1 MDSTTMTASKSGLL
15 EGLGDELRAGMRGE
29 VILPGD
35 ETYDEARKVYNA
47 MIDKRP
53 RMIARCID
61 AGDVIQA
68 LACAHEHALE
78 VAVRCGG
85 HNGGGLGSVD
95 DGLVID
101 LSSMRGVQV
110 DPERRTATVLGG
122 SLLGDVDH
130 ATHAFGLAAPFG
142 IIGTT
147 GVGGLTLGGGIGY
160 LTRKLGLSI
169 DNLIGADVVLADGSF
184 VRADEDQHED
194 LFWALRGGGGNFG
207 VVTSFTFRLSPISTI
222 VGGPTLFALERTPE
236 ILRWYREFLPN
247 APEDL
252 NGVFTFLTVPP
263 DDAFPQ
269 ELRMKKMCGIV
280 WCYAG
285 PQDTADRAFKPVRAF
300 KPDLDATSEMPLPAL
315 QSMFDEI
322 YPAGDQWYWRAD
334 FVGEI
339 SDAAIDAHAEHA
351 ARLPTWKSSMH
362 LFPINGA
369 ASHVGARATPW
380 AYRDANWAQVMTG
393 VDPDPA
399 RAPELKQWTV
409 DYFDALHPHSMG
421 GAYVNFMMD
430 EGQRRVQATYGTNY
444 DRLLQLKRT
453 YDPDNVFH
461 INQNIRP

>member
-1 MDSTTMTASKSGLL
+1 
-15 EGLGDELRAGMRGE
+15 MRGE

-47 MIDKRP
+47 MVDKRP